1 MNLLLNHR
9 ILTGTV
15 LVLCLGVLMPS
26 ISQPAQAAEKLV
38 FAAAANTVDTLTSEI
53 IVREAYRRLGIEV
66 QIRKYPG
73 ERALKLAN
81 SGKVDG
87 DVQRINGLS
96 GKYQNLIQLRPAI
109 NYIEAAAFSR
119 DTAIGI
125 NGWDSLRP
133 YSLGIIRGIKF
144 AENNT
149 KGMRTY
155 AAKNYAGLFRM
166 LEGKR
171 VELAISPSLNGRY
184 QMTILG
190 IKGIKELRPSISR
203 FDLFHYIHKKRENLK
218 PKLEMIFRQMKASG
232 ALSRI
237 RQHVITVLLARAGEG
252 QGICDKDYKC
262 FEQGLDLTVPK

>member
-1 MNLLLNHR
+1 MTLAF
-9 ILTGTV
+9 
-15 LVLCLGVLMPS
+15 CLGVLGLYS
-26 ISQPAQAAEKLV
+26 VQPAQASEKFV
-38 FAAAANTVDTLTSEI
+38 FAAAANTVDTLTSEV

-87 DVQRINGLS
+87 DVQRIDGLS

-119 DTAIGI
+119 DTTIGI

-133 YSLGIIRGIKF
+133 FNIGIIRGIKF

-155 AAKNYAGLFRM
+155 AAKNYAGLSRM

-190 IKGIKELRPSISR
+190 IKGIMELKPSISR
-203 FDLFHYIHKKRENLK
+203 FDLFHYIHKKHADLK
-218 PKLEMIFRQMKASG
+218 PKLEAIFRKMKASG
-232 ALSRI
+232 ALLKI
-237 RQHVITVLLARAGEG
+237 RRHVISVLLARAGEG
-252 QGICDKDYKC
+252 QELCDKDYKC
-262 FEQGLDLTVPK
+262 FEQGLGLTVSK

>member
-1 MNLLLNHR
+1 MSLPVRHRVLLWKAIALW
-9 ILTGTV
+9 LGMSG
-15 LVLCLGVLMPS
+15 LCLAH
-26 ISQPAQAAEKLV
+26 PAQATEKFV
-38 FAAAANTVDTLTSEI
+38 FAAAANTVDTLTSEVV
-53 IVREAYRRLGIEV
+53 VREAYRRLGIEV

-81 SGKVDG
+81 SGQVDG
-87 DVQRINGLS
+87 DVQRIDALS
-96 GKYQNLIQLRPAI
+96 RKYENLIQLRPAI

-119 DTAIGI
+119 DTTIAI
-125 NGWDSLRP
+125 NNWDGLRP

-149 KGMRTY
+149 RGMRTY
-155 AAKNYAGLFRM
+155 VAKNYAGLFRM

-190 IKGIKELRPSISR
+190 IKGIIELKPSISR
-203 FDLFHYIHKKRENLK
+203 FDLFHYIHKKHANLK
-218 PKLEMIFRQMKASG
+218 PKLETVFRKMKTSG
-232 ALSRI
+232 ELSRI
-237 RQHVITVLLARAGEG
+237 REHVISVLLARAGKG

-262 FEQGLDLTVPK
+262 LEQGLNLTD